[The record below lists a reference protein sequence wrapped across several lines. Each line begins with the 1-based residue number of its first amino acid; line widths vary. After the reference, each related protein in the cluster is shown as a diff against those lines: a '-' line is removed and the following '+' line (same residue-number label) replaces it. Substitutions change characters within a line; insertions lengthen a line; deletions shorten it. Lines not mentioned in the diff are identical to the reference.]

1 MSIDASQDHNT
12 VDSIHQAPRPR
23 TSRWTRLRWLL
34 LAGCLLI
41 GLAGGYVYFHL
52 YLPVGSGPAGPAVI
66 AAAFEQPWTERKVLL
81 VGLGDSVTAGF
92 GASQGKGYVERLATN
107 PPDEFADMQGRS
119 LGHVLPNLNRLNI
132 AVSGSN
138 SLEHLRH
145 VRERLPQ
152 QEADVFG
159 LAVMTTGGND
169 LIHWYGRSPPREGAM
184 YGATIEQAQPWIAG
198 YEQRLDTIFSEIE
211 SRFPG
216 GCAIFVADI
225 YDPSDGRGDPE
236 STWALPP
243 WPDCVKILTA
253 YNAALYS
260 AASKHPNVHVVPV
273 HDTFLGH
280 GIHCR
285 KVWLAHYDWQDPS
298 FWYSKDI
305 LEDPNDRGYDAL
317 RRVFLRTIVER
328 RETIAEEAK
337 VQVEQ

>member
-1 MSIDASQDHNT
+1 MKTAESNDESAAGDAQP
-12 VDSIHQAPRPR
+12 APRPPR
-23 TSRWTRLRWLL
+23 SRWTRLRWLL

-52 YLPVGSGPAGPAVI
+52 YLPVGSGPAGPAVDS
-66 AAAFEQPWTERKVLL
+66 APFEQPWTERKVLL
-81 VGLGDSVTAGF
+81 VGIGDSVTAGF
-92 GASQGKGYVERLATN
+92 GASQGKAYVERLAAN

-119 LGHVLPNLNRLNI
+119 LGNVLANLSTLNI

-145 VRERLPQ
+145 VRERLPK

-159 LAVMTTGGND
+159 LVVMTTGGND

-184 YGATIEQAQPWIAG
+184 YGATLEQALPWIAG
-198 YEQRLDTIFSEIE
+198 YEQRLDTIFTEIE

-236 STWALPP
+236 STWALPL
-243 WPDCVKILTA
+243 WPDCVNILTA
-253 YNAALYS
+253 YNAALRA
-260 AASKHPNVHVVPV
+260 AASKHPGVHVVPV
-273 HDTFLGH
+273 HDAFLGH

-285 KVWLAHYDWQDPS
+285 KVWLPHYDWNDPS
-298 FWYSKDI
+298 FWFSKDI

-317 RRVFLRTIVER
+317 RRVFLNA
-328 RETIAEEAK
+328 IAEHREAIACATSRLD
-337 VQVEQ
+337 